1 RRLRIGIASPR
12 TSQTGR
18 DPRPPGQMA
27 LTNARR
33 LAVRNPLDLLE
44 RANTT
49 PHHRHEHVRAVVWP
63 AEVPPSTRHANEER
77 QSAADGRG
85 LLEIYLVTAHKCLQP
100 HQRGRRLER
109 GVQLHRLPSV
119 RVRDWHKCGFHSR
132 AVLSAA
138 CRDNAWPPANEWWRW
153 INRPNNF

>member
-1 RRLRIGIASPR
+1 
-12 TSQTGR
+12 
-18 DPRPPGQMA
+18 
-27 LTNARR
+27 
-33 LAVRNPLDLLE
+33 
-44 RANTT
+44 
-49 PHHRHEHVRAVVWP
+49 
-63 AEVPPSTRHANEER
+63 
-77 QSAADGRG
+77 
-85 LLEIYLVTAHKCLQP
+85 HKCLQP

-153 INRPNNF
+153 INRPNNFCRCPEKNSHLLPPDVPPRVSSQIPIRVARVSGARQARLEVLLLAHRLPNADALALEVSSS